1 MNVSLMFVFS
11 GYYYLETGLFALAFS
26 RTSFASSSKFHCT
39 RILSTI
45 PTITLVYLHDDSLVD
60 SKLSD
65 DVGQQQMPMVLG
77 RWVLE
82 GLTVSLFF
90 DDRFKLKI

>member
-1 MNVSLMFVFS
+1 M
-11 GYYYLETGLFALAFS
+11 
-26 RTSFASSSKFHCT
+26 
-39 RILSTI
+39 
-45 PTITLVYLHDDSLVD
+45 LVYLHNDSLVD

-65 DVGQQQMPMVLG
+65 DMGQQQMPMVLG

-90 DDRFKLKI
+90 DDRFKLKIWLME

>member
-1 MNVSLMFVFS
+1 M
-11 GYYYLETGLFALAFS
+11 
-26 RTSFASSSKFHCT
+26 
-39 RILSTI
+39 
-45 PTITLVYLHDDSLVD
+45 LVYLHNDSLVD

-82 GLTVSLFF
+82 GLTVSSFF
-90 DDRFKLKI
+90 DDRFKLKIWLME

>member
-1 MNVSLMFVFS
+1 M
-11 GYYYLETGLFALAFS
+11 
-26 RTSFASSSKFHCT
+26 
-39 RILSTI
+39 
-45 PTITLVYLHDDSLVD
+45 LVYLHNDSLVD

-90 DDRFKLKI
+90 DDRFKLKIWLMEWRDVY

>member
-1 MNVSLMFVFS
+1 M
-11 GYYYLETGLFALAFS
+11 
-26 RTSFASSSKFHCT
+26 
-39 RILSTI
+39 
-45 PTITLVYLHDDSLVD
+45 LVYLHHDSLVD

-65 DVGQQQMPMVLG
+65 DVGKQQMPMVLG

-90 DDRFKLKI
+90 DDRFKSKI

>member
-1 MNVSLMFVFS
+1 M
-11 GYYYLETGLFALAFS
+11 
-26 RTSFASSSKFHCT
+26 
-39 RILSTI
+39 
-45 PTITLVYLHDDSLVD
+45 LVYLHNDSLVD

-82 GLTVSLFF
+82 ELTVSLFF
-90 DDRFKLKI
+90 DDRFKLKTWLMEWRDLY